1 MKPIVPPDIDAYCT
15 AHSVPPSALL
25 HELYEH
31 TNRNCA
37 DPQMLIGPLE
47 AALLQTLI
55 RVSGAR
61 RVVEVGTFTGYSA
74 LAMAEALPLDGHVL
88 TCEIEATHA
97 AIARSFFARSPVG
110 TKIELR
116 LGPAL
121 DTLRALPA
129 DAAFDFAF
137 VDADKENYLNYYDA
151 LLPRLKPGALLVAD
165 NTLWSGRV
173 LAPSKPTDHA
183 LVEFNRRVRDDARVE
198 TVLLPARDGVTLV
211 RKK

>member
-15 AHSVPPSALL
+15 AHSMAPSALL
-25 HELYEH
+25 QELYDH

-37 DPQMLIGPLE
+37 DPQMQIGPLE

-61 RVVEVGTFTGYSA
+61 RAVEVGTFTGYSA
-74 LAMAEALPLDGHVL
+74 LAMAEALPADGRVL
-88 TCEIEATHA
+88 TCEIDATHA
-97 AIARSFFARSPVG
+97 TIARSFFARSPVG
-110 TKIELR
+110 AKIELR

-121 DTLRALPA
+121 ETLRTLPA
-129 DAAFDFAF
+129 DATFDFAF
-137 VDADKENYLNYYDA
+137 VDADKESYLNYYDA

-173 LAPSKPTDHA
+173 LTPTQQTDHA

-198 TVLLPARDGVTLV
+198 TVLLPVRDGVTLV